1 MHTVSLPFHGTP
13 KGSAGDIIQQ
23 KGSEFMDYEALLH
36 EILNIGEAMLKSGA
50 EVDRAEDSMYRM
62 CKSYDLISCEV
73 FAIQSNIQATIQP
86 KGGHYLTQ
94 IRRVR
99 GTSFNYDR
107 LDYLNNLSRQ
117 ICRNA
122 PGPKE
127 MHEMYLEVMNRK
139 PQPKLLSHLA
149 AIMGGAGFGVYF
161 GCDFQDAL
169 VATLICSLII
179 VCAGDWL
186 SRRENN
192 LVVYNM
198 VLSFLSAVS
207 ILLIAKLGLGN
218 HPDRIIL
225 GVSMVLI
232 SGLGTTNGIRDV
244 LNHDIIA
251 GILNIANSFLG
262 AIAIACGIG
271 LAMIV
276 LKGAMYEMY
285 IAPDMAVQLIS
296 CGLASMGFALF
307 FKAAPRQSACAGI
320 GGLIN
325 CACHTLVYQATAN
338 NFTATL
344 TGAVFVAGYAY
355 VMSRIHR
362 APSTIFLTTSV
373 MPIIPGATLFYM
385 MHGFVQADYTFALQ
399 QTLKLFQT
407 CLAIAFGFIIIEIIT
422 RYISFFANALHHRQ
436 E

>member
-1 MHTVSLPFHGTP
+1 M
-13 KGSAGDIIQQ
+13 
-23 KGSEFMDYEALLH
+23 
-36 EILNIGEAMLKSGA
+36 
-50 EVDRAEDSMYRM
+50 
-62 CKSYDLISCEV
+62 
-73 FAIQSNIQATIQP
+73 
-86 KGGHYLTQ
+86 
-94 IRRVR
+94 
-99 GTSFNYDR
+99 
-107 LDYLNNLSRQ
+107 
-117 ICRNA
+117 
-122 PGPKE
+122 
-127 MHEMYLEVMNRK
+127 
-139 PQPKLLSHLA
+139 
-149 AIMGGAGFGVYF
+149 
-161 GCDFQDAL
+161 
-169 VATLICSLII
+169 
-179 VCAGDWL
+179 
-186 SRRENN
+186 
-192 LVVYNM
+192 
-198 VLSFLSAVS
+198 SAVS

-325 CACHTLVYQATAN
+325 CACYTLVYQATAN